1 MYQIYIYVNIYGKRE
16 ATIKLINISTHA
28 FLTCLSFSADCLLLN
43 KCVRTTDNIL

>member
-16 ATIKLINISTHA
+16 AAIKLINISTHA
-28 FLTCLSFSADCLLLN
+28 FLTCLSRQCLLLN